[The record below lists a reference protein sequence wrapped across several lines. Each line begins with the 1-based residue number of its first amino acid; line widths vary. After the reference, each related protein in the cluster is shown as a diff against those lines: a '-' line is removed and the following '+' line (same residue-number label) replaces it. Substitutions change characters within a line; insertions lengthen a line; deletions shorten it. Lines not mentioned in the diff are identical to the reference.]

1 MDKLL
6 PCPFC
11 GAEESTDEGA
21 TGIWVWWLS
30 ESGSPW
36 FAQCEC
42 GARTHFKFTKE
53 EAIKVWNHRV
63 APNETLR
70 SELGTF
76 GIDTTPEELQ
86 RLREE

>member
-21 TGIWVWWLS
+21 TGIWVWRVPEGSRIWLV
-30 ESGSPW
+30 
-36 FAQCEC
+36 QCEC

-53 EAIKVWNHRV
+53 EAIKVWNTRKE
-63 APNETLR
+63 AKP
-70 SELGTF
+70 
-76 GIDTTPEELQ
+76 
-86 RLREE
+86 